1 MKALRGGMPA
11 LLAAGLATGALA
23 QVPSPQAT
31 VPQARPK
38 PAAPAPPASDP
49 IFEAARA
56 AFEALPEAERRGLQ
70 DALVWTGDYNGVTTG
85 TFGKRSFEGI
95 QTYQTRTGAAPTG
108 LLTPPERIALKRE
121 AEEARRAARFRV
133 QADPASGAV
142 VGVPEALLPRKSA
155 LPGGTRWQ
163 SADGRVT
170 LDTKSF
176 PQGETSLD
184 ALFERATA
192 AMPARKVTYKLKK
205 PDFIVIT
212 AETAGGRSYIRYAE
226 GPQGIRGFTLGYDR
240 ALAGSVER
248 LVIAVA
254 NSFMPFPEEGGGQEG
269 PKPDAPKPDAPK
281 ADAPRT
287 APAPAVAA
295 ASPATRPGM
304 AAPPSL
310 PAAISEIRVAATGL
324 SLGGGRVL
332 TSAASLEAC
341 AAPRIG
347 GAAASVER
355 RDATG
360 SLALLRAEGAVR
372 GGSAPPLRADPAAPG
387 EALLVLGAQTRGGA
401 GVAPATADAQG
412 LFAPLQPGA
421 GGAPVLDRTGR
432 LVGLVARFPT
442 APRLIAGVMPP
453 TRYATV
459 PARAVA
465 AFLAESGVPAA
476 PAPAG
481 TSGGKGPNA
490 TTLGAAAAPHLG
502 AIVAITCER

>member
-1 MKALRGGMPA
+1 MKALRGGMPV

-38 PAAPAPPASDP
+38 PAAPAPAAPDPA
-49 IFEAARA
+49 FEAARG
-56 AFEALPEAERRGLQ
+56 AFETLPEAERRGLQ

-85 TFGKRSFEGI
+85 AFGKRSFEGI

-133 QADPASGAV
+133 QPDPASGAV

-205 PDFIVIT
+205 PDFVVVT
-212 AETAGGRSYIRYAE
+212 AETAVGRSYIRYAE

-254 NSFMPFPEEGGGQEG
+254 NSFTPFPEEGGGQEG
-269 PKPDAPKPDAPK
+269 TKPDAPRPDL
-281 ADAPRT
+281 PRT

-295 ASPATRPGM
+295 ASPAARPGM

-347 GAAASVER
+347 AAAASVER

-360 SLALLRAEGAVR
+360 SLALLRAEGGVR

-387 EALLVLGAQTRGGA
+387 EALLVLGAQARG
-401 GVAPATADAQG
+401 
-412 LFAPLQPGA
+412 
-421 GGAPVLDRTGR
+421 DRKS
-432 LVGLVARFPT
+432 VV
-442 APRLIAGVMPP
+442 
-453 TRYATV
+453 
-459 PARAVA
+459 
-465 AFLAESGVPAA
+465 
-476 PAPAG
+476 
-481 TSGGKGPNA
+481 
-490 TTLGAAAAPHLG
+490 
-502 AIVAITCER
+502 